1 MELRL
6 PKGLA
11 DAPAPRTIT
20 FPNDIDIASIGDLLG
35 VLKVREPEV
44 HEELAAMD
52 SVFSLVVNGHVV
64 MSNLEGQPLKAGDV
78 IEAMP
83 FVSGG

>member
-11 DAPAPRTIT
+11 DAPSPRTIT
-20 FPNDIDIASIGDLLG
+20 FPDDADIASIGDLLG
-35 VLKVREPEV
+35 VLKVREPDV
-44 HEELAAMD
+44 YQELAAMD
-52 SVFSLVVNGHVV
+52 SVFSMVVNGHVV
-64 MSNLEGQPLKAGDV
+64 MLNLEGQPLKAGDV
-78 IEAMP
+78 IEVMP